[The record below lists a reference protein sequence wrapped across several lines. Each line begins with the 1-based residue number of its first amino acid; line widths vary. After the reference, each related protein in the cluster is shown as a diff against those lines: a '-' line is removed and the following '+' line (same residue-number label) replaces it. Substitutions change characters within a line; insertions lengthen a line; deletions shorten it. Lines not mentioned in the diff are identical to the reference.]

1 MYNIFKVHD
10 VMETLSVDDHVTI

>member
-1 MYNIFKVHD
+1 VHD